1 MTGRRYKIVESV
13 GNRVEEVFRY
23 EDLAKH
29 HPSAGRE
36 PNREYE
42 TINGQLEEVR
52 YVGGR
57 TLIKKR
63 FRVARR
69 WQQPIR
75 PCSQPVGRL
84 CQDQQ
89 ALRHAADL

>member
-13 GNRVEEVFRY
+13 GNRIEDVFRY

-29 HPSAGRE
+29 HPSLGRE

-52 YVGGR
+52 HVGSR
-57 TLIKKR
+57 TLIKKD
-63 FRVARR
+63 FVLLVEGSN
-69 WQQPIR
+69 QSIQI
-75 PCSQPVGRL
+75 GR
-84 CQDQQ
+84 
-89 ALRHAADL
+89 AHV